1 MLTLRW
7 KRKIQT
13 RLKRAD
19 LSFLT
24 PKERELMYFRY
35 LGDRILTLQE
45 AANKLGVT
53 RQRVQQLEVSSLKKL
68 GYDKEE
74 NPMSKRQMISFP
86 TSVQEHIKQR
96 QDRLFG
102 QQATDDLSLFYGLLD
117 ALTVEMKGKFDE
129 YEVRY
134 LVDCFKQIHLEPQIL
149 LSWPKL
155 VAGCISDAAVLERLD
170 AKWGIDVEALAEKVS
185 NLSFPQALWLYD
197 RIQLY
202 WKDPTEERMEEL
214 F

>member
-19 LSFLT
+19 LSSLT
-24 PKERELMYFRY
+24 PKEQELLHLRY

-45 AANKLGVT
+45 VARKLGVS
-53 RQRVQQLEVSSLKKL
+53 RQRAQQLESVSLKKL

-74 NPMSKRQMISFP
+74 NLVKRQMISFP
-86 TSVQEHIKQR
+86 TPVQEHIKQR

-129 YEVRY
+129 FEVRY
-134 LVDCFKQIHLEPQIL
+134 LIDCFNGIHLEPQIL
-149 LSWPKL
+149 LSWPG
-155 VAGCISDAAVLERLD
+155 VMAGCIHDAAILERLD
-170 AKWGIDVEALAEKVS
+170 VKWGIDIEALAEKVS
-185 NLSFPQALWLYD
+185 NLLFPQALWLYD

-202 WKDPTEERMEEL
+202 WKDPQEERIEEL